1 MKTLHLSIILAV
13 VITGII
19 LVITMVV
26 LQEHHPEILSTKF
39 PSSSQNYTIDY
50 YANVPSQITTK
61 SFQIKT
67 IPIQIYAPKDK
78 SLHLKLGVTVPNNDH
93 NFIETGDGKIPFGV
107 WAMLNT
113 NDIYLQ
119 ATSEKGTA
127 IRDTVQLTVF
137 TYSLTSGIYK
147 LSVLLYEDDEEGNS
161 RIITIVVD

>member
-1 MKTLHLSIILAV
+1 MKTLHISIILAV
-13 VITGII
+13 VTTGII

-50 YANVPSQITTK
+50 YANLPSQITTK

-93 NFIETGDGKIPFGV
+93 NFIERGDGKIPFGV

-147 LSVLLYEDDEEGNS
+147 LSVLLYEDDREANS